1 MVSRQRQ
8 TWSMNQDVL
17 LCREILIERPYQHT
31 KGSKESAS
39 GWTRITDRLNAVF
52 EDVSHTNIATR
63 DHFKHL
69 LTKRKA
75 QKNAEDRASG
85 IAVEEKEIDILLDK
99 ILDDMDGC
107 KELES
112 VQNENKRQTGQ
123 EYKANAEEIR
133 KIAMETHSEAS
144 KRKSEE
150 DDETCSPRQKRRSG
164 TDTMKFLSEIN
175 ELAKQQHTD
184 EMKYWHEELPV
195 RKEEANNFKNATNIM
210 LQTMQMQM
218 QLQQQQMTQQFQ
230 MQQQQMQQQS
240 KMFATLIE
248 KLTK

>member
-31 KGSKESAS
+31 KRSKESAS
-39 GWTRITDRLNAVF
+39 DWTRITDRLNAAF
-52 EDVSHTNIATR
+52 EDVSLTNKAIR

-69 LTKRKA
+69 LTKRKG

-85 IAVEEKEIDILLDK
+85 IAVEEKEIDILLDE

-112 VQNENKRQTGQ
+112 VQNENKRQA
-123 EYKANAEEIR
+123 EHEDKAKAEDIR

-144 KRKSEE
+144 KSKSEV

-164 TDTMKFLSEIN
+164 TNTMKFLSERN

-184 EMKYWHEELPV
+184 EMKYRHEELPF
-195 RKEEANNFKNATNIM
+195 RKEEANKWR
-210 LQTMQMQM
+210 
-218 QLQQQQMTQQFQ
+218 QMTQQFQ
-230 MQQQQMQQQS
+230 MQQKQMQQQS
-240 KMFATLIE
+240 KMFAALIE